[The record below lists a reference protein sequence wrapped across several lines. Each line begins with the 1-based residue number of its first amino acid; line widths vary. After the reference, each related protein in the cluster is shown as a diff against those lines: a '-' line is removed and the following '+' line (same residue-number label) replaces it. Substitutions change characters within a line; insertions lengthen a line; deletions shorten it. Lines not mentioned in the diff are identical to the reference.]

1 MHRPHRVRLAQQLD
15 RALDLAP
22 LTEMDNV
29 TDRAAAIGA
38 LRGLDRR
45 HLPEQGDKLLRLV
58 EPGTIDMNMSIQV
71 ALPSLSARCREAPV
85 SISRMLIINRKLIT
99 ATGLGAAALP

>member
-1 MHRPHRVRLAQQLD
+1 MHRPDRVRLAQQFD

-22 LTEMDNV
+22 LTEMDDV

-71 ALPSLSARCREAPV
+71 ALPSLSARCKEAPV

-99 ATGLGAAALP
+99 PAGATPPVLP

>member
-1 MHRPHRVRLAQQLD
+1 MHRPDGVRLAQKLD

-22 LTEMDNV
+22 LAEMDDV
-29 TDRAAAIGA
+29 ADRAAAIGA

-45 HLPEQGDKLLRLV
+45 HLAEQGDELLRLV
-58 EPGTIDMNMSIQV
+58 EPGTIDMNMNIQV

-99 ATGLGAAALP
+99 PTGANSNPLP